1 MPAGVKIYL
10 MISLNIIF
18 FAIRFVQKVC
28 KYLFLRKQPQFVKVE
43 RKVMK
48 LLSIN
53 HVIVPWI
60 KQQYFANCITSNI
73 IKTLLGSHL
82 YFKNN
87 ENIYLL
93 TLSRRRFLSYRNQS
107 IDFYMIGTSV
117 VKEFKKVD
125 KTSQKSCRTL
135 PNTFEGNPLQ
145 KYLTNFSC

>member
-43 RKVMK
+43 SKVMK

-60 KQQYFANCITSNI
+60 NQQYFASNI

-107 IDFYMIGTSV
+107 IDLQ
-117 VKEFKKVD
+117 FKSADWFLYDRDVRRERV
-125 KTSQKSCRTL
+125 QKSR
-135 PNTFEGNPLQ
+135 
-145 KYLTNFSC
+145 

>member
-1 MPAGVKIYL
+1 MPAGMKIYL

-60 KQQYFANCITSNI
+60 NQQYFANCITSNI

-107 IDFYMIGTSV
+107 IDLQ
-117 VKEFKKVD
+117 FKLVD
-125 KTSQKSCRTL
+125 WFLYDRDVRRERVQKSR
-135 PNTFEGNPLQ
+135 
-145 KYLTNFSC
+145 